1 MPTLILHGG
10 AGRID
15 EARHGAYERGL
26 AAALAAGWSVLAR
39 GGEAVDAVVAAVAS
53 MEADPAAFNAGVG
66 SSLTRDGTVECD
78 ACLMDGRDGRAGA
91 VALVT
96 RSASPIG
103 LARVVMERTPHVL
116 LAGPGADALEVD
128 PIDPDVLVTPDAR
141 ARLERWRARHGESSG
156 SAAEPT
162 GSATVGAVALDD
174 AGALAAAT
182 STGGVIGQWPGR
194 IGDAPIPGAGTYADR
209 SVAVSCTGKG
219 EAFLR
224 AVTSKALAERLAAGA
239 ALEDALAR
247 ALADV
252 NAMGGSGGLIALLAD
267 GRLAWA
273 FDTSHM
279 ALAWRSEGAEHVS
292 VAAEPGVTVRP

>member
-1 MPTLILHGG
+1 
-10 AGRID
+10 
-15 EARHGAYERGL
+15 
-26 AAALAAGWSVLAR
+26 
-39 GGEAVDAVVAAVAS
+39 
-53 MEADPAAFNAGVG
+53 
-66 SSLTRDGTVECD
+66 
-78 ACLMDGRDGRAGA
+78 
-91 VALVT
+91 
-96 RSASPIG
+96 
-103 LARVVMERTPHVL
+103 
-116 LAGPGADALEVD
+116 
-128 PIDPDVLVTPDAR
+128 
-141 ARLERWRARHGESSG
+141 
-156 SAAEPT
+156 
-162 GSATVGAVALDD
+162 LDD

-182 STGGVIGQWPGR
+182 STGGVLGQWPGR